1 MFLELRRFRLFSG
14 CALLRQNYH
23 RYDLIADNT
32 SEGAGCTVEING
44 REYFIV
50 MTPFQQ

>member
-1 MFLELRRFRLFSG
+1 MARSLKTESW
-14 CALLRQNYH
+14 
-23 RYDLIADNT
+23 YDLIADNMT
-32 SEGAGCTVEING
+32 EGAGCTVESDG